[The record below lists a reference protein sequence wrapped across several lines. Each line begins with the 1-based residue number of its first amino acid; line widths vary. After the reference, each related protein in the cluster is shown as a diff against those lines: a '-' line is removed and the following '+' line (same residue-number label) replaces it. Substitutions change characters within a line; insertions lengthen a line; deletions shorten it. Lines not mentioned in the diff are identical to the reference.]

1 MQCKE
6 EWECMCSLADDR
18 NIVIKK
24 IDKGLCVVVGDREVC
39 IAEAEK
45 QLSEKS
51 VYREANF
58 KSRILQD
65 LAEAS
70 SNFF

>member
-1 MQCKE
+1 
-6 EWECMCSLADDR
+6 MCSLADDR

-24 IDKGLCVVVGDREVC
+24 IDKGLCVVEGDREVC